1 MADTPEKA
9 GRVYHETHGHVLKI
23 IIDNAAK
30 KNAFSPEMMRE
41 LSDAITLLDRD
52 ENLWVGLLCANGE
65 DFTAGLDMPK
75 FFGPKATVKPLPE
88 GNIDPFGLRSRCR
101 KPIVTAVQ
109 GIVFTIGIEISLAG
123 DIVIAA
129 DNSRF
134 CQMESKRGIAPLG
147 GAHFRYLTRMGWGDA
162 MYHLFLCDEFK
173 ADRAH
178 KIGLVQE
185 VVPAGTQIER
195 AMEIAQTIAKNAP
208 IGIQITKQA
217 ALQFTEVGEK
227 AASYREREGLG
238 PALIPERVMVCMS
251 SNVAAPRVLR
261 TGARI
266 AGRLGARWYAVY
278 VETPRET
285 PGRIA
290 ARSSEAL
297 SQNIRLAESLGAT
310 VVRVPHTADLVS
322 YARDAHGHR
331 APHLRAAR
339 VVSRGHRSR

>member
-1 MADTPEKA
+1 MTGIMLNVHDKYHAHCCEAQYLRFEAISIEFSDACWARGKTSLARMRSGAKMRPRPGPSLISFQISKRQEFEMADTQEKA

-23 IIDNAAK
+23 VIDNAAK

-41 LSDAITLLDRD
+41 LSDAMTLLDRD
-52 ENLWVGLLCANGE
+52 ENLWVGLLCANGD

-109 GIVFTIGIEISLAG
+109 GIVFTVGIEISLAG

-173 ADRAH
+173 ADRAL

-217 ALQFTEVGEK
+217 ALQFIEVGEK
-227 AASYREREGLG
+227 AAIDI
-238 PALIPERVMVCMS
+238 IPSIRDRVMNTEDMKEGIQSFVERRQA
-251 SNVAAPRVLR
+251 VFK
-261 TGARI
+261 
-266 AGRLGARWYAVY
+266 GR
-278 VETPRET
+278 
-285 PGRIA
+285 
-290 ARSSEAL
+290 
-297 SQNIRLAESLGAT
+297 
-310 VVRVPHTADLVS
+310 
-322 YARDAHGHR
+322 
-331 APHLRAAR
+331 
-339 VVSRGHRSR
+339 